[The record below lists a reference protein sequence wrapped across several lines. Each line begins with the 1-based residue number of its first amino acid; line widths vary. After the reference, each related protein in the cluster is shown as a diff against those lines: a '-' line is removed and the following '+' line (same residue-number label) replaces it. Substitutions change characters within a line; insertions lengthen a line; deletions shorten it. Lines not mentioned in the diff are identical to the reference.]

1 MEVDYV
7 GHHSIPK
14 LAALTHDRDWWYN
27 FETKG
32 INWNSTQGRKIW
44 GFQFPASCTIPCKNL
59 SFSVQP
65 NVPIAFL
72 FQYNKRWISLHGLAK
87 PVTKCPKIVHLDLFS
102 YNDKPQ
108 LLSYFST
115 TFTNEVLK
123 LQLHGSKYFVKE
135 IVRKLHIV
143 TMWSWPEDDQDLGYC
158 SMPSLAL
165 VVTCNTMPGLWKL
178 ESVSPFHL
186 QNRATFVKQD
196 HILRKQVHINYTW
209 REWK

>member
-1 MEVDYV
+1 M
-7 GHHSIPK
+7 
-14 LAALTHDRDWWYN
+14 T
-27 FETKG
+27 G
-32 INWNSTQGRKIW
+32 IDDIILRLKESTQIVHKVERYEVLS
-44 GFQFPASCTIPCKNL
+44 FQLQYLAIPFQARL

-72 FQYNKRWISLHGLAK
+72 FQYNKRWISLHGLVK
-87 PVTKCPKIVHLDLFS
+87 PVTKSPKIVHLNLFS

-123 LQLHGSKYFVKE
+123 LLLHGSKYFVKE

-158 SMPSLAL
+158 SVPSLAL

-178 ESVSPFHL
+178 ESVFPFHL

-196 HILRKQVHINYTW
+196 KIFRKASAHQFYLK
-209 REWK
+209 RMQK